1 MFIDMS
7 LYIGIMATLASS
19 LLFILFSFLR
29 IRKLERDVYRYQMR
43 IRNLTKA

>member
-1 MFIDMS
+1 MFVDMP
-7 LYIGIMATLASS
+7 LYIGIMAALAGS

-29 IRKLERDVYRYQMR
+29 IRKLERDIYRYQMR

>member
-1 MFIDMS
+1 MIMDMS
-7 LYIGIMATLASS
+7 LYISIMIALLGS
-19 LLFILFSFLR
+19 LFIVAIGFLR